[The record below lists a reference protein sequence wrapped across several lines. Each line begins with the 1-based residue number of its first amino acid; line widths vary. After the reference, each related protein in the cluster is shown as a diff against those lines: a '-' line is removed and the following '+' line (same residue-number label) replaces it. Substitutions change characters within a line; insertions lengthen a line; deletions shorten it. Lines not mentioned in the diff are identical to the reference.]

1 MRIIFAVSFKRYQ
14 KGMSTNKKI
23 MVTAALPYA
32 NGPIHIGHLAGCY
45 LPSDIYVRYLRM
57 RGRDVKF
64 VCGSDEHGVPIT
76 IKAKKEGITPQDVVD
91 RYNAMMKGAF
101 EEFGISFDHY
111 SRTSS
116 PQHHKNAQ
124 EFFKTLMDKGAL
136 VAKETQQY
144 FDPEAGQFL
153 ADRYIN
159 GECPKC
165 HAADA
170 YGDQCESCGTS
181 LNATDLIQPKS
192 TLSGATPELR
202 NTTNWFLPLDE
213 LSEDLRAFLE
223 SREGWKPN
231 VMGQCMSWL
240 NAGDGLQPRAMTRD
254 LDWGVPVPVEGAEG
268 KVMYVW
274 FDAPIGYISATQEL
288 LPNDWEA
295 YWKGDNAEIVHFI
308 GKDNIVF
315 HCIIFPAML
324 QQHGDYALPTQVPA
338 NEFLN
343 LEGRKLSTSKNWAV
357 WLHEYLQDFPGQQD
371 VLRYALTATMPETKD
386 NDFTWADFQQRNN
399 SELVAGLGNFVNRV
413 MVLTHKYFEGV
424 VQQPNVLT
432 DADREALAAM
442 TQYGR
447 RIAKSIEAF
456 KFREALNEAMNVARL
471 GNKYLQEQE
480 PWKVYK
486 QDPERAGVALFVAT
500 QIMGA
505 AAIVFEPFLPSTAA
519 KLRNM
524 LGLSEGFRW
533 EDANEE
539 TIIPGG
545 TQLGES
551 TLLFSKIEDEQMEA
565 QRQKLEAAAAAN
577 APETTTQSIKHMPQK
592 EDISFDQFM
601 AMDLRVGTILEAERV
616 PKADRLLKFLV
627 DTGLDQRTIVS
638 GIAEH
643 FSPEEMVGKQVTVL
657 MNLPPRKIRGVE
669 SQGMLLMAEDGDG
682 KLRLMSP
689 EGGADSGSVIG

>member
-1 MRIIFAVSFKRYQ
+1 MRIIFAVSFKRFQ

-76 IKAKKEGITPQDVVD
+76 IKAKKEGVTPQDVVD
-91 RYNAMMKGAF
+91 RYNDMMKGAF

-111 SRTSS
+111 GRTSS

-144 FDPEAGQFL
+144 FDTEAGQFL
-153 ADRYIN
+153 ADRYIT
-159 GECPKC
+159 GTCPKC
-165 HAADA
+165 GHEEA
-170 YGDQCESCGTS
+170 YGDQCEKCGTS
-181 LNATDLIQPKS
+181 LSPTELINPKS
-192 TLSGATPELR
+192 ALSGATPELR

-213 LSEDLRAFLE
+213 LSEDLRTFLE
-223 SREGWKPN
+223 SRKGWKPN

-288 LPNDWEA
+288 LPNDWED
-295 YWKGDNAEIVHFI
+295 YWKDDNAEIVHFI

-324 QQHGDYALPTQVPA
+324 QQHGEYALPTQVPA

-386 NDFTWADFQQRNN
+386 NDFTWTDFQQRNN

-424 VQQPNVLT
+424 VQQPNMLT

-447 RIAKSIEAF
+447 RITNSIEAF

-500 QIMGA
+500 QIMGG

-539 TIIPGG
+539 TIILGG

-565 QRQKLEAAAAAN
+565 QRQKLEAAAAAK
-577 APETTTQSIKHMPQK
+577 APQTTTESIKHMPQK

-616 PKADRLLKFLV
+616 PKSDRLLKFLV

-638 GIAEH
+638 GIAEQ
-643 FSPEEMVGKQVTVL
+643 FSPEEMVGKKVTVL

-682 KLRLMSP
+682 NLRLMSP
-689 EGGADSGSVIG
+689 EGGADSGAVIG

>member
-1 MRIIFAVSFKRYQ
+1 
-14 KGMSTNKKI
+14 

-32 NGPIHIGHLAGCY
+32 NGPVHIGHLAGCY

-91 RYNAMMKGAF
+91 RYHGMMKGAF
-101 EEFGISFDHY
+101 EEFGIDFDHY

-124 EFFKTLMDKGAL
+124 EFFTKLMEKDAL

-144 FDPEAGQFL
+144 FDPEASQFL
-153 ADRYIN
+153 ADRYIT

-181 LNATDLIQPKS
+181 LSPTDLIAPKS
-192 TLSGATPELR
+192 TLSGAIPELR

-213 LSEDLRAFLE
+213 LSDELRAFLE

-254 LDWGVPVPVEGAEG
+254 LDWGVPVPVAGAEG

-288 LPNDWEA
+288 LPDTWEQ
-295 YWKGDNAEIVHFI
+295 YWKGDDAEIIHFI

-324 QQHGDYALPTQVPA
+324 QQHGEYALPTQVPA

-371 VLRYALTATMPETKD
+371 VLRYTLTATMPETKD
-386 NDFTWADFQQRNN
+386 NDFTWAEFQTRNN

-413 MVLTHKYFEGV
+413 MVLTHKYFDGV
-424 VQQPNVLT
+424 VQEPGVLS
-432 DADREALAAM
+432 DADREALATM
-442 TQYGR
+442 TQCGR
-447 RIAKSIEAF
+447 RIAKSLDAF
-456 KFREALNEAMNVARL
+456 KFRDALNEAMNVARL

-486 QDPERAGVALFVAT
+486 QDPARAGAALYVAT
-500 QIMGA
+500 QIMGIA
-505 AAIVFEPFLPSTAA
+505 SIVFEPFLPSTAL
-519 KLRNM
+519 KLRGM
-524 LGLSEGFRW
+524 LNQSSVPTW
-533 EDANEE
+533 EQSNEE
-539 TIIPGG
+539 IVVPAG

-551 TLLFSKIEDEQMEA
+551 ALLFSKIEDEQVEA
-565 QRQKLEAAAAAN
+565 QRQKLQASAAAN
-577 APETTTQSIKHMPQK
+577 EAAKAPSTTEKTHMPQK
-592 EDISFDQFM
+592 DDISFDQFM
-601 AMDLRVGTILEAERV
+601 SMDLRVGTILEAERV

-643 FSPEEMVGKQVTVL
+643 FSPEEMVGKKVTVL

-682 KLRLMSP
+682 SLRLMAP
-689 EGGADSGSVIG
+689 ENGADSGAVIG

>member
-1 MRIIFAVSFKRYQ
+1 
-14 KGMSTNKKI
+14 MSTNKKI

-91 RYNAMMKGAF
+91 RYNGMMKGAF

-153 ADRYIN
+153 ADRYIT

-274 FDAPIGYISATQEL
+274 FDAPIGYISSTQEL
-288 LPNDWEA
+288 LPNDWEE

-324 QQHGDYALPTQVPA
+324 QQHGEYALPTQVPA

-533 EDANEE
+533 EYANEE

-577 APETTTQSIKHMPQK
+577 APQTTTESIKHMPQK

-643 FSPEEMVGKQVTVL
+643 FSPEEMVGKKVTVL
-657 MNLPPRKIRGVE
+657 MNLPPRKIRGV
-669 SQGMLLMAEDGDG
+669 
-682 KLRLMSP
+682 
-689 EGGADSGSVIG
+689 

>member
-1 MRIIFAVSFKRYQ
+1 
-14 KGMSTNKKI
+14 MSSNKKI

-32 NGPIHIGHLAGCY
+32 NGPVHIGHLAGCY

-76 IKAKKEGITPQDVVD
+76 IKAKKEGSTPQDVVD
-91 RYNAMMKGAF
+91 RYHEMMKGAF
-101 EEFGISFDHY
+101 EEFGIAFDHY

-116 PQHHKNAQ
+116 EQHHRNAQ
-124 EFFKTLMDKGAL
+124 EFFTNLLEKESL

-153 ADRYIN
+153 ADRYIT

-181 LNATDLIQPKS
+181 LSPTDLIAPKS
-192 TLSGATPELR
+192 TLSGAIPELR

-213 LSEDLRAFLE
+213 LSDELRAFLE

-254 LDWGVPVPVEGAEG
+254 LDWGVPVPVAGAEG

-288 LPNDWEA
+288 LPDTWEA
-295 YWKGDNAEIVHFI
+295 YWKGDDAEIIHFI

-324 QQHGDYALPTQVPA
+324 QQHGEYAMPTAVPA

-357 WLHEYLQDFPGQQD
+357 WLHEYLEDFPGQQD

-386 NDFTWADFQQRNN
+386 NDFTWAEFQTRNN

-413 MVLTHKYFEGV
+413 MVLTHKYFDGV
-424 VQQPNVLT
+424 VQEPGVLS
-432 DADREALAAM
+432 DADREALATM
-442 TQYGR
+442 TQCGR
-447 RIAKSIEAF
+447 RIAKSLDAF
-456 KFREALNEAMNVARL
+456 KFRDALNEAMNVARL

-486 QDPERAGVALFVAT
+486 QDPAQAGAALYVAT
-500 QIMGA
+500 QIMGIA
-505 AAIVFEPFLPSTAA
+505 SIVFEPFLPTTVS
-519 KLRNM
+519 KLRGM
-524 LGLSEGFRW
+524 LNQNGVPNW
-533 EDANEE
+533 EKSNQEIVVPA
-539 TIIPGG
+539 G
-545 TQLGES
+545 TQLAES
-551 TLLFSKIEDEQMEA
+551 ALLFSKIEDEQVEA
-565 QRQKLEAAAAAN
+565 QRQKLQASAAAN
-577 APETTTQSIKHMPQK
+577 EAAKAPSTTEKTHMPQK
-592 EDISFDQFM
+592 DDISFDQFM
-601 AMDLRVGTILEAERV
+601 SMDLRVGTILEAERV

-643 FSPEEMVGKQVTVL
+643 FSPEEMVGKKVTVL

-669 SQGMLLMAEDGDG
+669 SQGMLLMAADGDG
-682 KLRLMSP
+682 SLRLMAP
-689 EGGADSGSVIG
+689 ENGADSGAVIG

>member
-1 MRIIFAVSFKRYQ
+1 MRIIFAVSFKRFQ

-76 IKAKKEGITPQDVVD
+76 IKAKKEGVTPQDVVD
-91 RYNAMMKGAF
+91 RYNDMMKGAF

-111 SRTSS
+111 GRTSS

-144 FDPEAGQFL
+144 FDTEAGQFL
-153 ADRYIN
+153 ADRYIT
-159 GECPKC
+159 GTCPKC
-165 HAADA
+165 GHEEA
-170 YGDQCESCGTS
+170 YGDQCEKCGTS
-181 LNATDLIQPKS
+181 LSPTELINPKS
-192 TLSGATPELR
+192 ALSGATPELR

-213 LSEDLRAFLE
+213 LSEDLRTFLE
-223 SREGWKPN
+223 SRKGWKPN

-288 LPNDWEA
+288 LPNDWED
-295 YWKGDNAEIVHFI
+295 YWKDDNAEIVHFI

-324 QQHGDYALPTQVPA
+324 QQHGEYALPTQVPA

-386 NDFTWADFQQRNN
+386 NDFTWTDFQQRNN

-424 VQQPNVLT
+424 VQQPNMLT

-447 RIAKSIEAF
+447 RITKSIEAF

-500 QIMGA
+500 QIMGG

-524 LGLSEGFRW
+524 LDLSEGFRW

-539 TIIPGG
+539 TIILGG

-565 QRQKLEAAAAAN
+565 QRQKLEAAAAAK
-577 APETTTQSIKHMPQK
+577 APQTTTESIKHMPQK

-616 PKADRLLKFLV
+616 PKSDRLLKFLV

-638 GIAEH
+638 GIAEQ
-643 FSPEEMVGKQVTVL
+643 FSPEEMVGKKVTVL

-682 KLRLMSP
+682 NLRLMSP
-689 EGGADSGSVIG
+689 EGGADSGAVIG

>member
-1 MRIIFAVSFKRYQ
+1 
-14 KGMSTNKKI
+14 

-91 RYNAMMKGAF
+91 RYHGMMKAAF

-116 PQHHKNAQ
+116 KQHHKNAQ
-124 EFFKTLMDKGAL
+124 EFFTNLMEKGAL

-153 ADRYIN
+153 ADRYIT

-165 HAADA
+165 RAADA

-181 LNATDLIQPKS
+181 LNATDLIAPKS
-192 TLSGATPELR
+192 ALSGAVPELR

-213 LSEDLRAFLE
+213 LSDDLRHFLE

-288 LPNDWEA
+288 LPETWEE
-295 YWKGDNAEIVHFI
+295 YWKGDNAEIIHFI

-324 QQHGDYALPTQVPA
+324 QQHGEYAMPTAVPA

-386 NDFTWADFQQRNN
+386 NDFTWADFQTRNN

-424 VQQPNVLT
+424 VQNPGTLT
-432 DADREALAAM
+432 DADHDALAAM
-442 TQYGR
+442 TQCGR
-447 RIAKSIEAF
+447 RIAKSLDAF
-456 KFREALNEAMNVARL
+456 KFRDALNEAMNVARI

-486 QDPERAGVALFVAT
+486 HDPARAGAALYVAT
-500 QIMGA
+500 QIMGIA
-505 AAIVFEPFLPSTAA
+505 SIVFEPFLPTTASN
-519 KLRNM
+519 LRGM
-524 LGLSEGFRW
+524 LNQNGIPTW
-533 EDANEE
+533 EQSNEE
-539 TIIPGG
+539 MIVPAG

-551 TLLFSKIEDEQMEA
+551 ALLFSKIEDEQVEA
-565 QRQKLEAAAAAN
+565 QRQKLQATDAAN
-577 APETTTQSIKHMPQK
+577 AADNAPSTTAKKHMPQK
-592 EDISFDQFM
+592 DDISFDQFM
-601 AMDLRVGTILEAERV
+601 SMDLRVGTILEAERV

-643 FSPEEMVGKQVTVL
+643 FSPEEMVGKKVTVL

-669 SQGMLLMAEDGDG
+669 SQGMLLMAEDADG
-682 KLRLMSP
+682 SLRLMTP
-689 EGGADSGSVIG
+689 ENGADSGAVIG

>member
-1 MRIIFAVSFKRYQ
+1 
-14 KGMSTNKKI
+14 
-23 MVTAALPYA
+23 
-32 NGPIHIGHLAGCY
+32 
-45 LPSDIYVRYLRM
+45 M

-91 RYNAMMKGAF
+91 RYHGMMKGAF
-101 EEFGISFDHY
+101 EEFGIDFDHY

-124 EFFKTLMDKGAL
+124 EFFTKLMEKDAL

-144 FDPEAGQFL
+144 FDPEASQFL
-153 ADRYIN
+153 ADRYIT

-181 LNATDLIQPKS
+181 LSPTDLIAPKS
-192 TLSGATPELR
+192 TLSGAIPELR

-213 LSEDLRAFLE
+213 LSDELRAFLE

-254 LDWGVPVPVEGAEG
+254 LDWGVPVPVAGAEG

-288 LPNDWEA
+288 LPDTWEQ
-295 YWKGDNAEIVHFI
+295 YWKGDDAEIIHFI

-324 QQHGDYALPTQVPA
+324 QQHGEYALPTQVPA

-371 VLRYALTATMPETKD
+371 VLRYTLTATMPETKD
-386 NDFTWADFQQRNN
+386 NDFTWAEFQTRNN

-413 MVLTHKYFEGV
+413 MVLTHKYFDGV
-424 VQQPNVLT
+424 VQEPGVLS
-432 DADREALAAM
+432 DADREALATM
-442 TQYGR
+442 TQCGR
-447 RIAKSIEAF
+447 RIAKSLDAF
-456 KFREALNEAMNVARL
+456 KFRDALNEAMNVARL

-486 QDPERAGVALFVAT
+486 QDPARAGAALYVAT
-500 QIMGA
+500 QIMGIA
-505 AAIVFEPFLPSTAA
+505 SIVFEPFLPSTAL
-519 KLRNM
+519 KLRGM
-524 LGLSEGFRW
+524 LNQSSVPTW
-533 EDANEE
+533 EQSNEE
-539 TIIPGG
+539 IVVPAG

-551 TLLFSKIEDEQMEA
+551 ALLFSKIEDEQVEA
-565 QRQKLEAAAAAN
+565 QRQKLQASAAAN
-577 APETTTQSIKHMPQK
+577 EAAKAPSTTEKTHMPQK
-592 EDISFDQFM
+592 DDISFDQFM
-601 AMDLRVGTILEAERV
+601 SMDLRVGTILEAERV

-643 FSPEEMVGKQVTVL
+643 FSPEEMVGKKVTVL

-682 KLRLMSP
+682 SLRLMAP
-689 EGGADSGSVIG
+689 ENGADSGAVIG

>member
-1 MRIIFAVSFKRYQ
+1 
-14 KGMSTNKKI
+14 
-23 MVTAALPYA
+23 
-32 NGPIHIGHLAGCY
+32 
-45 LPSDIYVRYLRM
+45 M

-76 IKAKKEGITPQDVVD
+76 IKAKKEGSTPQDVVD
-91 RYNAMMKGAF
+91 RYHEMMKGAF
-101 EEFGISFDHY
+101 EEFGIAFDHY

-116 PQHHKNAQ
+116 EQHHRNAQ
-124 EFFKTLMDKGAL
+124 EFFTNLLEKEAL

-153 ADRYIN
+153 ADRYIT

-181 LNATDLIQPKS
+181 LNATDLIAPKS
-192 TLSGATPELR
+192 TLSGAVPELR

-213 LSEDLRAFLE
+213 LSDELRAFLE

-288 LPNDWEA
+288 LPDTWEA
-295 YWKGDNAEIVHFI
+295 YWKGDDAEIIHFI

-324 QQHGDYALPTQVPA
+324 QQHGEYAMPTAVPA

-371 VLRYALTATMPETKD
+371 VLRYTLTATMPETKD
-386 NDFTWADFQQRNN
+386 NDFTWAEFQTRNN

-413 MVLTHKYFEGV
+413 MVLTHKYFDGV
-424 VQQPNVLT
+424 VQEPGVLS
-432 DADREALAAM
+432 DADREALATM
-442 TQYGR
+442 TQCGR
-447 RIAKSIEAF
+447 RIAKSLDAF
-456 KFREALNEAMNVARL
+456 KFRDALNEAMNVARL

-486 QDPERAGVALFVAT
+486 QDPARAGAALYVAT
-500 QIMGA
+500 QIMGIA
-505 AAIVFEPFLPSTAA
+505 SIVFEPFLPTTVS
-519 KLRNM
+519 KLRGM
-524 LGLSEGFRW
+524 LNQNGVPNW
-533 EDANEE
+533 EKSNQEIVVPA
-539 TIIPGG
+539 G

-551 TLLFSKIEDEQMEA
+551 ALLFSKIEDEQVEA
-565 QRQKLEAAAAAN
+565 QRQKLQASAAAN
-577 APETTTQSIKHMPQK
+577 EAAKAPSTTEKTHMPQK
-592 EDISFDQFM
+592 DDISFDQFM
-601 AMDLRVGTILEAERV
+601 SMDLRVGTILEAERV

-638 GIAEH
+638 GIAKH
-643 FSPEEMVGKQVTVL
+643 FSPEEMVGKKVTVL

-682 KLRLMSP
+682 SLRLMAP
-689 EGGADSGSVIG
+689 ENGADSGAVIG

>member
-1 MRIIFAVSFKRYQ
+1 
-14 KGMSTNKKI
+14 MSSNKKI

-32 NGPIHIGHLAGCY
+32 NGPVHIGHLAGCY

-76 IKAKKEGITPQDVVD
+76 IKAKKEGSTPQDVVD
-91 RYNAMMKGAF
+91 RYHEMMKGAF

-116 PQHHKNAQ
+116 KQHHKNAK
-124 EFFKTLMDKGAL
+124 EFFTNLMDKGAL

-153 ADRYIN
+153 ADRYIT

-181 LNATDLIQPKS
+181 LNATDLIAPKS
-192 TLSGATPELR
+192 TLSGAVPELR

-213 LSEDLRAFLE
+213 LSDELRAFLE
-223 SREGWKPN
+223 SREDWKPN

-254 LDWGVPVPVEGAEG
+254 LDWGVPVPVAGAEG

-288 LPNDWEA
+288 LPDTWEA
-295 YWKGDNAEIVHFI
+295 YWKGDDAEIIHFI

-324 QQHGDYALPTQVPA
+324 QQHGEYAMPTAVPA

-371 VLRYALTATMPETKD
+371 VLRYTLTATMPETKD
-386 NDFTWADFQQRNN
+386 NDFTWAEFQTRNN

-413 MVLTHKYFEGV
+413 MVLTHKYFDGV
-424 VQQPNVLT
+424 VQEPGVLS
-432 DADREALAAM
+432 DADREALATM
-442 TQYGR
+442 TQCGR
-447 RIAKSIEAF
+447 RIAKSLDAF
-456 KFREALNEAMNVARL
+456 KFRDALNEAMNVARL

-486 QDPERAGVALFVAT
+486 QDPARAGAALYVAT
-500 QIMGA
+500 QIMGIA
-505 AAIVFEPFLPSTAA
+505 SIVFEPFLPSTAL
-519 KLRNM
+519 KLRGM
-524 LGLSEGFRW
+524 LNQSSVPTW
-533 EDANEE
+533 EQSNEE
-539 TIIPGG
+539 IVVPAG

-551 TLLFSKIEDEQMEA
+551 ALLFSKIEDEQVEA
-565 QRQKLEAAAAAN
+565 QRQKLQASAAAN
-577 APETTTQSIKHMPQK
+577 EAAKAPSTTEKIHMPQK
-592 EDISFDQFM
+592 DDISFDQFM
-601 AMDLRVGTILEAERV
+601 SMDLRVGTILEAERV

-643 FSPEEMVGKQVTVL
+643 FSPEEMVGKKVTVL

-682 KLRLMSP
+682 SLRLMAP
-689 EGGADSGSVIG
+689 ENGADSGAVIG

>member
-1 MRIIFAVSFKRYQ
+1 
-14 KGMSTNKKI
+14 
-23 MVTAALPYA
+23 
-32 NGPIHIGHLAGCY
+32 
-45 LPSDIYVRYLRM
+45 M

-76 IKAKKEGITPQDVVD
+76 IKAKKEGSTPQDVVD
-91 RYNAMMKGAF
+91 RYHEMMKGAF

-116 PQHHKNAQ
+116 KQHHKNAK
-124 EFFKTLMDKGAL
+124 EFFTNLMDKGAL

-153 ADRYIN
+153 ADRYIT

-181 LNATDLIQPKS
+181 LNATDLIAPKS
-192 TLSGATPELR
+192 TLSGAVPELR

-213 LSEDLRAFLE
+213 LSDELRAFLE
-223 SREGWKPN
+223 SREDWKPN

-254 LDWGVPVPVEGAEG
+254 LDWGVPVPVAGAEG

-288 LPNDWEA
+288 LPDTWEA
-295 YWKGDNAEIVHFI
+295 YWKGDDAEIIHFI

-324 QQHGDYALPTQVPA
+324 QQHGEYAMPTAVPA

-343 LEGRKLSTSKNWAV
+343 LEGQKLSTSKNWAV
-357 WLHEYLQDFPGQQD
+357 WLHEYLEDFPGQQD
-371 VLRYALTATMPETKD
+371 VLRYTLTATMPETKD
-386 NDFTWADFQQRNN
+386 NDFTWAEFQTRNN

-413 MVLTHKYFEGV
+413 MVLTHKYFDGV
-424 VQQPNVLT
+424 VQEPGVLS
-432 DADREALAAM
+432 DVDREALATM
-442 TQYGR
+442 TQCGR
-447 RIAKSIEAF
+447 RIAKSLDAF
-456 KFREALNEAMNVARL
+456 KFRDALNEAMNVARL

-486 QDPERAGVALFVAT
+486 QDPARAGAALYVAT
-500 QIMGA
+500 QIMGIA
-505 AAIVFEPFLPSTAA
+505 SIVFEPFLPSTAL
-519 KLRNM
+519 KLRGM
-524 LGLSEGFRW
+524 LNQSSVPTW
-533 EDANEE
+533 EQSNEE
-539 TIIPGG
+539 IVVPAG

-551 TLLFSKIEDEQMEA
+551 ALLFSKIEDEQVEA
-565 QRQKLEAAAAAN
+565 QRQKLQASAAAN
-577 APETTTQSIKHMPQK
+577 EAAKAPSTTEKTHMPQK
-592 EDISFDQFM
+592 DDISFDQFM
-601 AMDLRVGTILEAERV
+601 SMDLRVGTILEAERV

-643 FSPEEMVGKQVTVL
+643 FSPEEMVGKKVTVL

-682 KLRLMSP
+682 SLRLMAP
-689 EGGADSGSVIG
+689 ENGADSGAVIG

>member
-288 LPNDWEA
+288 LPNDWEE

-577 APETTTQSIKHMPQK
+577 APQTTTESIKHMPQK

>member
-1 MRIIFAVSFKRYQ
+1 
-14 KGMSTNKKI
+14 MSSNKKI

-32 NGPIHIGHLAGCY
+32 NGPVHIGHLAGCY

-91 RYNAMMKGAF
+91 RYHGMMKGAF
-101 EEFGISFDHY
+101 EEFGIAFDHY

-116 PQHHKNAQ
+116 EQHHRNAQ
-124 EFFKTLMDKGAL
+124 EFFTNLLDKGAL

-153 ADRYIN
+153 ADRYIT

-181 LNATDLIQPKS
+181 LNATDLIAPKS
-192 TLSGATPELR
+192 TLSGAVPELR

-213 LSEDLRAFLE
+213 LSDELRAFLE
-223 SREGWKPN
+223 SREDWKPN

-254 LDWGVPVPVEGAEG
+254 LDWGVPVPVAGAEG

-288 LPNDWEA
+288 LPDTWEQ
-295 YWKGDNAEIVHFI
+295 YWKGDDAEIIHFI

-324 QQHGDYALPTQVPA
+324 QQHGEYALPTQVPA

-371 VLRYALTATMPETKD
+371 VLRYTLTATMPETKD
-386 NDFTWADFQQRNN
+386 NDFTWAEFQTRNN

-413 MVLTHKYFEGV
+413 MVLTHKYFDGV
-424 VQQPNVLT
+424 VQEPGVLS
-432 DADREALAAM
+432 DADREALATM
-442 TQYGR
+442 TQCGR
-447 RIAKSIEAF
+447 RIAKSLDAF
-456 KFREALNEAMNVARL
+456 KFRDALNEAMNVARL

-486 QDPERAGVALFVAT
+486 QDPARAGAALYVAT
-500 QIMGA
+500 QIMGIA
-505 AAIVFEPFLPSTAA
+505 SIVFEPFLPTTVS
-519 KLRNM
+519 KLRGM
-524 LGLSEGFRW
+524 LNQNGVPNW
-533 EDANEE
+533 EKSNQEIVVPA
-539 TIIPGG
+539 G

-551 TLLFSKIEDEQMEA
+551 ALLFSKIEDEQVEA
-565 QRQKLEAAAAAN
+565 QRQKLQASAAAN
-577 APETTTQSIKHMPQK
+577 EAAKAPSTTEKTHMPQK
-592 EDISFDQFM
+592 DDISFDQFM
-601 AMDLRVGTILEAERV
+601 SMDLRVGTILEAERV

-643 FSPEEMVGKQVTVL
+643 FSPEEMVGKKVTVL

-682 KLRLMSP
+682 SLRLMAP
-689 EGGADSGSVIG
+689 ENGADSGAVIG

>member
-1 MRIIFAVSFKRYQ
+1 
-14 KGMSTNKKI
+14 
-23 MVTAALPYA
+23 
-32 NGPIHIGHLAGCY
+32 
-45 LPSDIYVRYLRM
+45 M

-153 ADRYIN
+153 ADRYIT

-413 MVLTHKYFEGV
+413 MVLTHKYFEGE

-533 EDANEE
+533 ENANEE

-577 APETTTQSIKHMPQK
+577 APQTTTEPIKHMPQK
-592 EDISFDQFM
+592 EDISFDQF
-601 AMDLRVGTILEAERV
+601 
-616 PKADRLLKFLV
+616 
-627 DTGLDQRTIVS
+627 
-638 GIAEH
+638 
-643 FSPEEMVGKQVTVL
+643 
-657 MNLPPRKIRGVE
+657 KI
-669 SQGMLLMAEDGDG
+669 
-682 KLRLMSP
+682 
-689 EGGADSGSVIG
+689 GGAHV

>member
-1 MRIIFAVSFKRYQ
+1 
-14 KGMSTNKKI
+14 
-23 MVTAALPYA
+23 
-32 NGPIHIGHLAGCY
+32 
-45 LPSDIYVRYLRM
+45 M

-76 IKAKKEGITPQDVVD
+76 IKAKKEGSTPQDVVD
-91 RYNAMMKGAF
+91 RYHEMMKGAF
-101 EEFGISFDHY
+101 EEFGIAFDHY

-116 PQHHKNAQ
+116 EQHHRNAQ
-124 EFFKTLMDKGAL
+124 EFFTNLLEKEAL

-153 ADRYIN
+153 ADRYIT

-181 LNATDLIQPKS
+181 LNATDLIAPKS
-192 TLSGATPELR
+192 TLSGAVPELR

-213 LSEDLRAFLE
+213 LSDELRAFLE
-223 SREGWKPN
+223 SREDWKPN

-254 LDWGVPVPVEGAEG
+254 LDWGVPVPVAGAEG

-288 LPNDWEA
+288 LPDTWEA
-295 YWKGDNAEIVHFI
+295 YWKGDDAEIIHFI

-324 QQHGDYALPTQVPA
+324 QQHGEYAMPTAVPA

-371 VLRYALTATMPETKD
+371 VLRYTLTATMPETKD
-386 NDFTWADFQQRNN
+386 NDFTWAEFQTRNN

-413 MVLTHKYFEGV
+413 MVLTHKYFDGV
-424 VQQPNVLT
+424 VQEPGVLS
-432 DADREALAAM
+432 DADREALATM
-442 TQYGR
+442 TQCGR
-447 RIAKSIEAF
+447 RIAKSLDAF
-456 KFREALNEAMNVARL
+456 KFRDALNEAMNVARL

-486 QDPERAGVALFVAT
+486 QDPARAGAALYVAT
-500 QIMGA
+500 QIMGIA
-505 AAIVFEPFLPSTAA
+505 SIVFEPFLPTTVS
-519 KLRNM
+519 KLRGM
-524 LGLSEGFRW
+524 LNQNGVPNW
-533 EDANEE
+533 EKSNQEIVVPA
-539 TIIPGG
+539 G

-551 TLLFSKIEDEQMEA
+551 ALLFSKIEDEQVEA
-565 QRQKLEAAAAAN
+565 QRQKLQASAAAN
-577 APETTTQSIKHMPQK
+577 EAAKAPSTTEKTHMPQK
-592 EDISFDQFM
+592 DDISFDQFM
-601 AMDLRVGTILEAERV
+601 SMDLRVGTILEAERV

-643 FSPEEMVGKQVTVL
+643 FSPEEMVGKKVTVL

-682 KLRLMSP
+682 SLRLMAP
-689 EGGADSGSVIG
+689 ENGADSGAVIG